1 MRSAMCAAS
10 QLPGRRHPQLP
21 GRRHPHVDLP
31 AKCFVNQD
39 LSLHYYIN
47 GIIDNHDMTETC

>member
-1 MRSAMCAAS
+1 MRFAMFAAS
-10 QLPGRRHPQLP
+10 QLP

-47 GIIDNHDMTETC
+47 EIIDNHDMTENLLKVL